1 MGTGQYGRKRKQAR
15 KYVSNIPNVMK
26 HSFLKE
32 IELPQEQDV
41 LPTIKSDQDEHVKVQ
56 NKLINFNW

>member
-1 MGTGQYGRKRKQAR
+1 
-15 KYVSNIPNVMK
+15 MK

-41 LPTIKSDQDEHVKVQ
+41 LLTIKSDQDEHVKVQ
-56 NKLINFNW
+56 NKLIIFLISDTL

>member
-1 MGTGQYGRKRKQAR
+1 
-15 KYVSNIPNVMK
+15 MK

-56 NKLINFNW
+56 NKL

>member
-1 MGTGQYGRKRKQAR
+1 M
-15 KYVSNIPNVMK
+15 PNVMK
-26 HSFLKE
+26 ILFLKE

-56 NKLINFNW
+56 NTLHTCR